1 MEQRLRESGTRM
13 VFNSL
18 TSEDGPS
25 ALTSETPGGMRCD
38 SELAEGLEEADLW
51 RNLTKR
57 RHHSSNFEL
66 LHVTRVTGISDLAPG
81 KQASLED
88 GGMLEN

>member
-1 MEQRLRESGTRM
+1 MEPGLGFHS
-13 VFNSL
+13 
-18 TSEDGPS
+18 
-25 ALTSETPGGMRCD
+25 LTSETPGGMRCD
-38 SELAEGLEEADLW
+38 SELAARLGETGLW

-57 RHHSSNFEL
+57 RHHSPDLEL
-66 LHVTRVTGISDLAPG
+66 LHMARVTRTSDLAPG

>member
-1 MEQRLRESGTRM
+1 MEPGLG
-13 VFNSL
+13 FHSL
-18 TSEDGPS
+18 TSEAGPS

-38 SELAEGLEEADLW
+38 SELAERLGETGFW

-57 RHHSSNFEL
+57 RHHSSDLEL
-66 LHVTRVTGISDLAPG
+66 LHMAKVTGTSDLAPG

-88 GGMLEN
+88 GGKLEN